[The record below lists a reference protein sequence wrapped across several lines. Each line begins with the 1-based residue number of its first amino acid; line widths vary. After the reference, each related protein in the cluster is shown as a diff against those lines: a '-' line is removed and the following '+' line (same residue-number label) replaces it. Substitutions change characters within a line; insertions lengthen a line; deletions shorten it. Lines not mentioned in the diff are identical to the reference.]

1 MAIGT
6 EHIPRLTSIR
16 AAPLESSPRQDQLW
30 REVHTGNMGAGVAS
44 GGPTSY
50 RALTLN
56 EKAQR
61 KLLRHVPME
70 FSKAAERD
78 PVVMTLP
85 MPGVRI
91 RKAGT
96 SSGSAVGP
104 ALLALTNAAKSAEA
118 ARLKEI
124 CKGRKTITLPHI

>member
-6 EHIPRLTSIR
+6 EYISRLTSIR

-30 REVHTGNMGAGVAS
+30 REVHPGNIGAGVAR

-85 MPGVRI
+85 MPDG
-91 RKAGT
+91 K
-96 SSGSAVGP
+96 
-104 ALLALTNAAKSAEA
+104 LARFRVVE
-118 ARLKEI
+118 RL
-124 CKGRKTITLPHI
+124 